1 MNIPIDSDQ
10 PILEVTNG
18 DQVDIPLT
26 FVEGDAEDPINF
38 ATGDLLRLEI
48 KVNSKDA
55 AAVVTMDSPGNIT
68 FVDGTNVA
76 TLKFA
81 SATLSSLDDDKQY
94 VWGFR
99 RKRGADFR
107 TLVKAGIFYR
117 RVALVQNW

>member
-10 PILEVTNG
+10 PILEVTSG
-18 DQVDIPLT
+18 DEVDIPLT

-38 ATGDLLRLEI
+38 ATGDLLRMEI
-48 KVNSKDA
+48 KVNAKDA
-55 AAVVTMDSPGNIT
+55 SAAVTMDSPANIT

-76 TLKFA
+76 TLLFVA
-81 SATLSSLDDDKQY
+81 ATLSALEDDKRY

-99 RKRGADFR
+99 RKRTGKFR
-107 TLVKAGIFYR
+107 TLVREGIFYR